1 MARLRRGRG
10 ASRAA
15 RNWYIVQRRR
25 KDEGDGVGTGDQGD
39 TPTYPSYGPDH
50 IEARDIPANA
60 LLDEHG
66 NPILDENGDFILTE

>member
-25 KDEGDGVGTGDQGD
+25 KDEGDGVGTGDQGS
-39 TPTYPSYGPDH
+39 TPTIHDFGPDY
-50 IEARDIPANA
+50 IEPRDIPENA

>member
-1 MARLRRGRG
+1 MARG

-15 RNWYIVQRRR
+15 QNWYVIQRR
-25 KDEGDGVGTGDQGD
+25 KGILGNGVAAGDNGGTD
-39 TPTYPSYGPDH
+39 TIEDFGPSF
-50 IEARDIPANA
+50 IEPRDIPENA